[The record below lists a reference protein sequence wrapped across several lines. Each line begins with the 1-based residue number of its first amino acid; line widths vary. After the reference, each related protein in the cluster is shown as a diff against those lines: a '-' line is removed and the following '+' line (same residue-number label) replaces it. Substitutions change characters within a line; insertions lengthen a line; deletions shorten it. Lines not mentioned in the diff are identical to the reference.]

1 MKLLHIEQDTKQY
14 IQSYHDIMSEII
26 GLRQTMCLPRHFL
39 RCYRIYLVIGE
50 TADQKPHVDEEGEH
64 MVAHVSC
71 GGEQSQKHR

>member
-1 MKLLHIEQDTKQY
+1 MKLLHIER
-14 IQSYHDIMSEII
+14 IQSNIFNYIKPEII
-26 GLRQTMCLPRHFL
+26 GLQRTMRLPRHFL